1 MTTLI
6 NNFKNTKIAEMLRVD
21 DEGNVK
27 INYGFN
33 SGGYESNVFFITED
47 GGVLGIQTVIDEIN
61 KVDFNDP
68 DDSQWFIVGYDVN
81 YENHDLYDSHT
92 GNLIEAAYEAEAEEE

>member
-1 MTTLI
+1 MTSLM
-6 NNFKNTKIAEMLRVD
+6 NNFKNAKISEMLRVD

-27 INYGFN
+27 INYGAN
-33 SGGYESNVFFITED
+33 SGGYESNVFFITKD
-47 GGVLGIQTVIDEIN
+47 GGVLAIQTVIDEIH

-81 YENHDLYDSHT
+81 YEDQELYDDHT
-92 GNLIEAAYEAEAEEE
+92 GKLIEAAYADEE